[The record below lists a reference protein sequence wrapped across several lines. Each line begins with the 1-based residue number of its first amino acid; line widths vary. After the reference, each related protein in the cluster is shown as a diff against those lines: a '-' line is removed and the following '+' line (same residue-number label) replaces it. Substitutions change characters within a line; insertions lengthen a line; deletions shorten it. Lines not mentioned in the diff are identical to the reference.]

1 MKKEKC
7 NLIVNKN
14 MKLIK
19 SILLIG
25 CIVAS
30 AMAAA
35 GHVNVQGS
43 NDPGNHVVAAY
54 GPYYNEQG
62 KK

>member
-1 MKKEKC
+1 
-7 NLIVNKN
+7 